1 VIKRE
6 VKSFGHAFRGLKF
19 LFQSQKH
26 FRFHVVALILVI
38 SLGAYFAVTWVEWTI
53 LLLCSGTV
61 LMAEALNSA
70 LEIALDHLHPEIHPA
85 IGKAK
90 DMAAA
95 GVLIVSGLSAV
106 IGLLIFWPYL
116 ELF

>member
-1 VIKRE
+1 MINRE
-6 VKSFGHAFRGLKF
+6 IKSFGHALRGLKF

-26 FRFHVVALILVI
+26 FRFHVLATVLLVALGFWFSVTALEW
-38 SLGAYFAVTWVEWTI
+38 AV
-53 LLLCSGTV
+53 LLLCCGVV

-70 LEIALDHLHPEIHPA
+70 LESALDHLHPEIHPA

-95 GVLIVSGLSAV
+95 GVLIVSVLSAV
-106 IGLLIFWPYL
+106 IGVVVFWPYV
-116 ELF
+116 F

>member
-1 VIKRE
+1 MIQRE
-6 VKSFGHAFRGLKF
+6 LKSFAHAIRGLKP

-26 FRFHVVALILVI
+26 FRFHVLATALVI
-38 SLGAYFAVTWVEWTI
+38 ALAFWVSVSTIEWSI
-53 LLLCSGTV
+53 LLLCCGLV

-70 LEIALDHLHPEIHPA
+70 LEAALDHLHPEIHPA

-95 GVLIVSGLSAV
+95 GVLIVSVLSAV
-106 IGLLIFWPYL
+106 IGGVIFWPYV
-116 ELF
+116 F